1 MIINPETIE
10 AVEYNITV
18 VEGCMYAFNICFD
31 ENDPIS
37 CTSDCQAVLTIENE
51 DKRKYTS
58 DCAISN
64 NSIKIIIPPSSTLHQ
79 DLINYEVRLF
89 TRDGGAYPVVY
100 GKIEI
105 KQSINP
111 DVKYP
116 FETEVNSK

>member
-1 MIINPETIE
+1 MKISPETIE
-10 AVEYNITV
+10 VIEYNITV
-18 VEGCMYAFNICFD
+18 IEGGMYAFNIYFD

-51 DKRKYTS
+51 DKRKHTVA
-58 DCAISN
+58 CAVFD
-64 NSIKIIIPPSSTLHQ
+64 NSIKIIIPPSSTSHQ

-89 TRDGGAYPVVY
+89 TNDGGVYPVVY

-111 DVKYP
+111 NVKCP
-116 FETEVNSK
+116 FETEVDTK